1 MNVKYCDFCPQS
13 GKCEHQDKGYE
24 CVTPVKLLYLENH
37 RLKSAIREIDKEIF
51 KKKSYESK
59 IIAIKGI
66 VDKC

>member
-13 GKCEHQDKGYE
+13 GKCEHEDKGYE
-24 CVTPVKLLYLENH
+24 CAMPVKLLYLENQKL
-37 RLKSAIREIDKEIF
+37 RYNIELIRKEIF

>member
-13 GKCEHQDKGYE
+13 GKCENQSRGYE
-24 CVTPVKLLYLENH
+24 CAMPIKFLYLENH
-37 RLKSAIREIDKEIF
+37 QLKYNIEQIRKELE

-66 VDKC
+66 VDQC

>member
-13 GKCEHQDKGYE
+13 GKCEHEDKGYE
-24 CVTPVKLLYLENH
+24 CAMPIKLLYLENQK
-37 RLKSAIREIDKEIF
+37 LKYNIEKIRNELE

-66 VDKC
+66 VDQC